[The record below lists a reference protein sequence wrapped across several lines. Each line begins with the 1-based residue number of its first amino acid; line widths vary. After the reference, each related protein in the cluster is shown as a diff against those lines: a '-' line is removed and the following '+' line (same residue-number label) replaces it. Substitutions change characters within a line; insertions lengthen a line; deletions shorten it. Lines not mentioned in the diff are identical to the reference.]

1 MKKSIL
7 LQTIKTPNGD
17 TNAYSVIS
25 FLLEVSRT
33 IIPEGKPPPNLPFA
47 SPSILMETEERNP
60 VNFGFLTMFS

>member
-25 FLLEVSRT
+25 FLLEEQAENHGTLRCDAQMYGEALSHL
-33 IIPEGKPPPNLPFA
+33 NQ
-47 SPSILMETEERNP
+47 LMEEN
-60 VNFGFLTMFS
+60 